1 MASTNKKTL
10 FQFRTLRTP
19 GLLTEDAKKLFFV
32 THFDGSSGVFFEA
45 LADRGPSEL
54 NKTVVAKAVE
64 NCDPLESVA
73 AVRALNE
80 DLFDYGTV
88 ILKNRNSLVYTTVE
102 TDIAALTTLDTS
114 DKTALWD
121 NLFYQTAIVQSGP
134 IREAILQLLLANHVV
149 SEFSNIGA
157 TDAEIRKLAKSRI
170 VLPKELFSSE
180 EPYRRATITTDS
192 ASGKHLVNE
201 HLATAESNLQAQLL
215 LAALE
220 EVKTYRAQYHR
231 TQTAEEATEIE
242 TYNKELT
249 TLIRSAEKDS
259 TIDLSEI
266 PAYEYVKPQE
276 VVQDTMEDNLS
287 EVSYKLINGLGLF
300 KCKTFN
306 DLEKELGA
314 AIRKQQDTAFKRTGF
329 FTEKVAVDGTV
340 LPRGCSESRASNPFS
355 FVMKPVRQ
363 AESKYSLLFIVD
375 VGSSCLKLESM
386 EIKFGDPVSVTLTKF
401 QQSNKDGVVTINAT
415 PNSFMTL
422 AGTSSKVSVELIF
435 SNGLILTL
443 PDSEITLSA
452 GLFNTLVVNSPETT
466 RADLFPPVGFGLTR
480 LGVTDYRKVEQ
491 TLCCY
496 VPGEVSHIEN
506 IMAREYKERSTR
518 RLRRTEDTAT
528 STSSREREHQTDTTT
543 TSRYELQKEISQVL
557 SESQDRSTDVNAS
570 ANYSAGGDFVGSLD
584 TSFDTSS
591 NFANSSSQENSNSE
605 SVTFAKEITEKAL
618 DRLVTKVSEERVTK
632 MIEEFEEQNRH
643 GFDNRQGADHI
654 SGVFR
659 WVDKVYKN
667 QVRNYRNRLMYEFMI
682 PEPASFHKMAKTAI
696 GNASEGVPVREPI
709 DPRSNAFGLLTPI
722 THAAQINES
731 NYQQWAAAYGATV
744 SVPPESTMV
753 IGKSIVSSLDNE
765 LWNKSQPVTE
775 EIKLP
780 DGYGISRVY
789 VNSLGNGDRAT
800 LPNGGNWSRYYVS
813 VAGIPF
819 VYWYVGQPFVRS
831 LHADLTTKPELS
843 RFTESVPIG
852 VQFTG
857 IEGGVVSVELE
868 LIRKESHFAE
878 WQLETYN
885 AIMEAYEARVQDYRD
900 ALAEV
905 EVKRT
910 QLLADNPAYFRRIEN
925 TVLKKNCI
933 AYLIGHLNMGKN
945 FIQGENLINTRV
957 AISFNMDRY
966 ATTVKF
972 FEQAFEW
979 NIMDYTFY
987 PFYWANRQNW
997 GKLYGIDS
1005 DDALFR
1011 SFLQSGMAR
1020 VHVTVRPG
1028 FEEAVMYYMETGQI
1042 WNGGDAPVIGDEL
1055 YMSIVEE
1062 LDAPDYYID
1071 ETWETRV
1078 PSTLTVIQAKTIA
1091 LEAEGLPCYCDEEE
1105 APVESIVQ
1113 PETDPLL
1120 DLEVYIPGKTPDVD
1134 EPDVDGPEVGH

>member
-10 FQFRTLRTP
+10 FQFRTFRTP

-32 THFDGSSGVFFEA
+32 THFDGSTGAFFDAVIDGDPNETKQA
-45 LADRGPSEL
+45 LMAACAASFTP
-54 NKTVVAKAVE
+54 
-64 NCDPLESVA
+64 PLASVA
-73 AVRALNE
+73 EVRNLND
-80 DLFDYGTV
+80 DLYDYGTV
-88 ILKNRNSLVYTTVE
+88 LLKNRNSLVYTTVE
-102 TDIAALTTLDTS
+102 TDIAALTTLDMG
-114 DKTALWD
+114 DKIVLWD
-121 NLFYQTAIVQSGP
+121 NLFYQTVTSESGP
-134 IREAILQLLLANHVV
+134 IREAILQLLLVNHVV
-149 SEFSNIGA
+149 TKFTHIGA
-157 TDAEIRKLAKSRI
+157 TDKEIRKLAKSRI
-170 VLPKELFSSE
+170 VLPQILFSSD
-180 EPYRRATITTDS
+180 EPYRRGTFTTDS
-192 ASGKHLVNE
+192 VSGKHLLNE
-201 HLATAESNLQAQLL
+201 HLTTAESNLQAQLL

-259 TIDLSEI
+259 TIDLSDI

-276 VVQDTMEDNLS
+276 VVQATMEDDLS
-287 EVSYKLINGLGLF
+287 DVTYKLINGLGLF

-306 DLEKELGA
+306 DLEKELGDT
-314 AIRKQQDTAFKRTGF
+314 IRKQQDTAFKRTGF
-329 FTEKVAVDGTV
+329 FTEKLAVDGTV
-340 LPRGCSESRASNPFS
+340 LPRGCSESRPNQPFS

-363 AESKYSLLFIVD
+363 AETKYNLLFIVD

-386 EIKFGDPVSVTLTKF
+386 ELKFGDPVAATLTTF
-401 QQSNKDGVVTINAT
+401 QQANKDGVMTINAT

-422 AGTSSKVSVELIF
+422 SGTTSKVTVELVF
-435 SNGLILTL
+435 SNGLILNL
-443 PDSEITLSA
+443 PATEITLST
-452 GLFNTLVVNSPETT
+452 GLFDTLVVNSPETT
-466 RADLFPPVGFGLTR
+466 HADLFAPTGFGLTR

-518 RLRRTEDTAT
+518 RLRRTEDTTT
-528 STSSREREHQTDTTT
+528 SSSSREREHQTDTTT

-557 SESQDRSTDVNAS
+557 SESQDRSTDVSAS
-570 ANYSAGGDFVGSLD
+570 ANYSTGANVVPSID

-618 DRLVTKVSEERVTK
+618 DRLVTKVSEERVSK

-667 QVRNYRNRLMYEFMI
+667 QVHNYRNRLLYEFMI
-682 PEPASFHKMAKTAI
+682 PEPASFHKVAKTAI

-744 SVPPESTMV
+744 SVPPDSTMV

-775 EIKLP
+775 DIKLP

-819 VYWYVGQPFVRS
+819 VYWYVGQPFTRS

-843 RFTESVPIG
+843 RFTDSVPIG

-857 IEGGVVSVELE
+857 IEGGVVSIELE
-868 LIRKESHFAE
+868 LIRKESHFAA

-885 AIMEAYEARVQDYRD
+885 AILEAYNERVQDYRD

-933 AYLIGHLNMGKN
+933 AYLISHLNMGKN
-945 FIQGENLINTRV
+945 FIQGDNVTNTRV
-957 AISFNMDRY
+957 AISHNMDRY
-966 ATTVKF
+966 AATVKF

-1028 FEEAVMYYMETGQI
+1028 FEKAVMYYMETGLI
-1042 WNGGDAPVIGDEL
+1042 WNGGDAPVIGDDL

-1078 PSTLTVIQAKTIA
+1078 PSTLTVIQAKSIA
-1091 LEAEGLPCYCDEEE
+1091 LDAEGLPCYCDEETP
-1105 APVESIVQ
+1105 PVESIVL
-1113 PETDPLL
+1113 PDPDPLAT
-1120 DLEVYIPGKTPDVD
+1120 LEVYIPGNTT
-1134 EPDVDGPEVGH
+1134 EP

>member
-19 GLLTEDAKKLFFV
+19 GLLTDEAKQRFFV
-32 THFDGSSGVFFEA
+32 THPDGDSGFFYDRLGDYLPNLGPDDVAGVVESFDPYSN
-45 LADRGPSEL
+45 L
-54 NKTVVAKAVE
+54 NTVKAV
-64 NCDPLESVA
+64 NP
-73 AVRALNE
+73 
-80 DLFDYGTV
+80 DLFEFGSYL
-88 ILKNRNSLVYTTVE
+88 LKNRTKLQHTAV
-102 TDIAALTTLDTS
+102 AALVADLTPISDGLTLDV
-114 DKTALWD
+114 WD
-121 NLFYQTAIVQSGP
+121 HLFYQTFTSESGP

-157 TDAEIRKLAKSRI
+157 TDVEIRKLAKSRI
-170 VLPKELFSSE
+170 VLPKNLFAIG
-180 EPYRRATITTDS
+180 EPYRRATITANS

-220 EVKTYRAQYHR
+220 EVKTYKAQYHR

-249 TLIRSAEKDS
+249 TLIRSAEKDP

-266 PAYEYVKPQE
+266 PAYEYLKPQE
-276 VVQDTMEDNLS
+276 VVQATMEEELS
-287 EVSYKLINGLGLF
+287 DLSYKLINGLGLF

-306 DLEKELGA
+306 DLEKELGD
-314 AIRKQQDTAFKRTGF
+314 AIRKQQDKAFKRTGF

-340 LPRGCSESRASNPFS
+340 LPRGCSESRANQPFS

-363 AESKYSLLFIVD
+363 AETKYSLLFIVD

-386 EIKFGDPVSVTLTKF
+386 ELKFGDPVTATLTNF
-401 QQSNKDGVVTINAT
+401 QHSNKDGVVTINAA
-415 PNSFMTL
+415 PNGLLTL
-422 AGTSSKVSVELIF
+422 SGSTSKVTVELIF
-435 SNGLILTL
+435 SNGLKLTL
-443 PDSEITLSA
+443 PATEITLST
-452 GLFNTLVVNSPETT
+452 GLFDTLVVNSPESTH
-466 RADLFPPVGFGLTR
+466 ADLFAPTGFGLTR
-480 LGVTDYRKVEQ
+480 LGVSDYRKVEQ

-518 RLRRTEDTAT
+518 RLRRTEDTT
-528 STSSREREHQTDTTT
+528 TTSSSTEREHQTDTTT

-570 ANYSAGGDFVGSLD
+570 ASYSTGANVVPSID

-618 DRLVTKVSEERVTK
+618 DRLVSKVSEERVTK

-667 QVRNYRNRLMYEFMI
+667 QVHNYRNRLLYEFMI

-696 GNASEGVPVREPI
+696 GNASEGIPVREPI

-753 IGKSIVSSLDNE
+753 IGKSVVSSLDNE
-765 LWNKSQPVTE
+765 LWSKSQPVTD

-819 VYWYVGQPFVRS
+819 VYWYVGNPNTRS

-843 RFTESVPIG
+843 RFTDSVPIG

-857 IEGGVVSVELE
+857 IEGGVVSIELE
-868 LIRKESHFAE
+868 LMRKESHFAE

-910 QLLADNPAYFRRIEN
+910 QLLTDNPAYFRRIEN

-945 FIQGENLINTRV
+945 YLQGDNLTNSRV
-957 AISFNMDRY
+957 ALSANMDRY
-966 ATTVKF
+966 AATVKF

-1028 FEEAVMYYMETGQI
+1028 FEEAVMYYMETGLI
-1042 WNGGDAPVIGDEL
+1042 WNGGDAPVIGDDL

-1091 LEAEGLPCYCDEEE
+1091 LEAEGLPCYCDEDE
-1105 APVESIVQ
+1105 APAESIVQ
-1113 PETDPLL
+1113 PETDPLVG
-1120 DLEVYIPGKTPDVD
+1120 LEVYIPGQTPGADPLD
-1134 EPDVDGPEVGH
+1134 I

>member
-19 GLLTEDAKKLFFV
+19 GLLADEAKQRFFV
-32 THFDGSSGVFFEA
+32 THPDEASGLFFER
-45 LADRGPSEL
+45 LTDMLPSEDRQEVMANAAETYGNL
-54 NKTVVAKAVE
+54 K
-64 NCDPLESVA
+64 SVTEIKDLA
-73 AVRALNE
+73 P
-80 DLFDYGTV
+80 DLFDFGSYLLQQRTKLQYSEV
-88 ILKNRNSLVYTTVE
+88 
-102 TDIAALTTLDTS
+102 AAYVADLTALGYSTKVT
-114 DKTALWD
+114 LWD
-121 NLFYQTAIVQSGP
+121 NLFYQTITSESGP
-134 IREAILQLLLANHVV
+134 VREAILQLLLANHVV

-157 TDAEIRKLAKSRI
+157 TDKEIRKLAKSRI
-170 VLPKELFSSE
+170 VLPHAMFGAL
-180 EPYRRATITTDS
+180 EPFRQATVSTNTV
-192 ASGKHLVNE
+192 SGKHLVSE
-201 HLATAESNLQAQLL
+201 HLATAEFNLQVQLL
-215 LAALE
+215 QAALE
-220 EVKTYRAQYHR
+220 EVKTYKAQYHR

-242 TYNKELT
+242 TYNKDLT
-249 TLIRSAEKDS
+249 ALIRSAEKDP

-266 PAYEYVKPQE
+266 PAFEYVKPKE
-276 VVQDTMEDNLS
+276 VVQATMEDDLS
-287 EVSYKLINGLGLF
+287 EVSYKLINSLGLF

-306 DLEKELGA
+306 DLEKELGG
-314 AIRKQQDTAFKRTGF
+314 AIKKQQDAAFKRTGF
-329 FTEKVAVDGTV
+329 FTEKLAVDGTV
-340 LPRGCSESRASNPFS
+340 LPRGCSEARANEPFS
-355 FVMKPVRQ
+355 FVIKPVRQ
-363 AESKYSLLFIVD
+363 AERKYSILVIAD
-375 VGSSCLKLESM
+375 VGSSCLKLESL
-386 EIKFGDPVSVTLTKF
+386 ELNFGDPVSATLTTF
-401 QQSNKDGVVTINAT
+401 LQANKDGVITINAT
-415 PNSFMTL
+415 PGSFLDL
-422 AGTSSKVSVELIF
+422 AGSTSKVSAELTF
-435 SNGLILTL
+435 SNGLVLEL
-443 PDSEITLSA
+443 PATELNLSVALFGTFTPTSSDSTRA
-452 GLFNTLVVNSPETT
+452 GLFVPS
-466 RADLFPPVGFGLTR
+466 GFGLTR
-480 LGVTDYRKVEQ
+480 LGVSDYRKVEQ

-518 RLRRTEDTAT
+518 RLRRSEDSTT

-570 ANYSAGGDFVGSLD
+570 ANYSTGGDFVGSLD

-591 NFANSSSQENSNSE
+591 NFANSSSQENTNSE

-667 QVRNYRNRLMYEFMI
+667 QVRNYRNRLLYEFMI

-744 SVPPESTMV
+744 SVPPENTMV

-765 LWNKSQPVTE
+765 LWSKSQPVTE

-800 LPNGGNWSRYYVS
+800 TPGGGNWSRYYVS
-813 VAGIPF
+813 VAGIPV
-819 VYWYVGQPFVRS
+819 VYWYVGSPHQRA

-885 AIMEAYEARVQDYRD
+885 AIMEAYEARVQDYRE

-910 QLLADNPAYFRRIEN
+910 QLLADNPMYFRRIEN
-925 TVLKKNCI
+925 TVLKKNCM

-945 FIQGENLINTRV
+945 FIQGDNLTSNRV
-957 AISFNMDRY
+957 ALTANMDSY
-966 ATTVKF
+966 ASTVKF

-1028 FEEAVMYYMETGQI
+1028 FEKAVMYYMETSQI

-1091 LEAEGLPCYCDEEE
+1091 LEADGLPCYCDEDA

-1120 DLEVYIPGKTPDVD
+1120 DLEVYIPGKTPDADPLVR
-1134 EPDVDGPEVGH
+1134 E

>member
-1 MASTNKKTL
+1 MASTNKKNL

-19 GLLTEDAKKLFFV
+19 GLLTEDAKKLYFV
-32 THFDGSSGVFFEA
+32 THPDGSTGPFFEA
-45 LADRGPSEL
+45 VEDKDPSET
-54 NKTVVAKAVE
+54 KMAAMITCADDITAFA
-64 NCDPLESVA
+64 SVA
-73 AVRALNE
+73 AVRSLND
-80 DLFDYGTV
+80 DLYDYGTV
-88 ILKNRNSLVYTTVE
+88 LLKNRNSLVYTTVE
-102 TDIAALTTLDTS
+102 TDIAALTTLDAG
-114 DKTALWD
+114 DLLVLWD
-121 NLFYQTAIVQSGP
+121 NLFYQTVTSESGP
-134 IREAILQLLLANHVV
+134 IREAILQLLLVNHVV
-149 SEFSNIGA
+149 TKFTHIGA
-157 TDAEIRKLAKSRI
+157 TDTELRKLAKSRI
-170 VLPKELFSSE
+170 VLPTSLFSSD
-180 EPYRRATITTDS
+180 EPYRRATTTTDS
-192 ASGKHLVNE
+192 VSGKHLVNE

-215 LAALE
+215 LAAMD

-259 TIDLSEI
+259 TIDMNEI

-276 VVQDTMEDNLS
+276 VVQDTMEDALS
-287 EVSYKLINGLGLF
+287 DVTYKLINGLGLF

-306 DLEKELGA
+306 DLEKELGD

-340 LPRGCSESRASNPFS
+340 LARGCSESRANQPFS
-355 FVMKPVRQ
+355 FVMQPVRQ
-363 AESKYSLLFIVD
+363 AETKYSLLFIVD

-386 EIKFGDPVSVTLTKF
+386 ELKFGDPVTATLTKF

-415 PNSFMTL
+415 PNSFLTL
-422 AGTSSKVSVELIF
+422 SGPTSKVTVELIF

-443 PDSEITLSA
+443 PATEITLST
-452 GLFNTLVVNSPETT
+452 GLFDTLVVNSPETT
-466 RADLFPPVGFGLTR
+466 HADLFAPEGFGITR
-480 LGVTDYRKVEQ
+480 LGVSDYRKVEQ

-518 RLRRTEDTAT
+518 RLRRTEDTT
-528 STSSREREHQTDTTT
+528 TTSSSSEREHQTDTTT

-570 ANYSAGGDFVGSLD
+570 ANYSAGADFVGSLD

-605 SVTFAKEITEKAL
+605 SVTFAKEVTEKAL
-618 DRLVTKVSEERVTK
+618 DRLVSKVSEERVSK

-667 QVRNYRNRLMYEFMI
+667 QVHNYRNRLLYEFMI

-696 GNASEGVPVREPI
+696 GNTSEGIPVREPI

-744 SVPPESTMV
+744 SVPPDSTMV

-765 LWNKSQPVTE
+765 LWSKSQPVTE

-780 DGYGISRVY
+780 DGYGINRVY

-819 VYWYVGQPFVRS
+819 VYWYVGQPHARS

-843 RFTESVPIG
+843 RFTDSVPVG

-857 IEGGVVSVELE
+857 IEGGVVSIELE

-885 AIMEAYEARVQDYRD
+885 AILEAYNARVQDYRD
-900 ALAEV
+900 SLAEV
-905 EVKRT
+905 EIKRA
-910 QLLADNPAYFRRIEN
+910 QLLSDNPKYFRRIEN

-933 AYLIGHLNMGKN
+933 AYMISHLNMGKN
-945 FIQGENLINTRV
+945 FIQADNVSNTRV
-957 AISFNMDRY
+957 AISHNMDRY
-966 ATTVKF
+966 AATVKF

-1042 WNGGDAPVIGDEL
+1042 WNGGDAPVIGDDL
-1055 YMSIVEE
+1055 YLSIVRE
-1062 LDAPDYYID
+1062 LQEPDYYID

-1120 DLEVYIPGKTPDVD
+1120 ELEVYIPGKTPETD
-1134 EPDVDGPEVGH
+1134 EPDPEE